1 MRLINHCSFSKA
13 DHCAGMSAEN
23 EYEKLQQLVDQTLS
37 MSEKE
42 FMDLLPAKMK

>member
-1 MRLINHCSFSKA
+1 M
-13 DHCAGMSAEN
+13 GN

-42 FMDLLPAKMK
+42 FMDLLPAKLKWERKLKSTL

>member
-1 MRLINHCSFSKA
+1 
-13 DHCAGMSAEN
+13 MSAEN

-42 FMDLLPAKMK
+42 FMDLLPTKMK